1 MKIRL
6 NTIEKVKKFI
16 SAATFIDGDLV
27 IESGKYVVDG
37 KSIMGIL
44 SLDLNKDLILKVFE
58 NVEGETEKLIN
69 KLKELELLV

>member
-16 SAATFIDGDLV
+16 SVVTFFDGDLV

-44 SLDLNKDLILKVFE
+44 SLDLNKDLVLKVFE
-58 NVEGETEKLIN
+58 NVDGETEKLIN
-69 KLKELELLV
+69 KLNELELVA

>member
-16 SAATFIDGDLV
+16 SVATLFDGELI

-44 SLDLNKDLILKVFE
+44 SLDLNKDLVLKATE
-58 NVEGETEKLIN
+58 SVEGETEKLIN
-69 KLKELELLV
+69 KLNELELVA

>member
-16 SAATFIDGDLV
+16 SVVTFFDGDLV

-44 SLDLNKDLILKVFE
+44 SLDLNKDLVLKVFE

-69 KLKELELLV
+69 KLKELELVA

>member
-16 SAATFIDGDLV
+16 SVATLFDGDLV

-58 NVEGETEKLIN
+58 NVDGETEKLIN
-69 KLKELELLV
+69 KLKELELVA

>member
-44 SLDLNKDLILKVFE
+44 SLDLNKDLVLKVFE

-69 KLKELELLV
+69 KLNELELLA

>member
-16 SAATFIDGDLV
+16 SVVTFFDGDLI

-44 SLDLNKDLILKVFE
+44 SLDLNKDLVLKVFE
-58 NVEGETEKLIN
+58 NVDGETEKLIN
-69 KLKELELLV
+69 KLNELELVA

>member
-16 SAATFIDGDLV
+16 SVVTFFDGDLV

-44 SLDLNKDLILKVFE
+44 SLDLNKDLVLKVFE

-69 KLKELELLV
+69 KLNELELVA

>member
-16 SAATFIDGDLV
+16 SVVTFFDGDLV

-44 SLDLNKDLILKVFE
+44 SLDLNKDLVLKVFE

-69 KLKELELLV
+69 KLNELELIA